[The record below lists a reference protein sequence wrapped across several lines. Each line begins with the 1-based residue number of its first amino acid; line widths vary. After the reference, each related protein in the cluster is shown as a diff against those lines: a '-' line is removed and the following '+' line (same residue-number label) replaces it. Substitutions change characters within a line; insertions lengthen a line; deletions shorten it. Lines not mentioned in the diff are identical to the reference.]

1 MFKQGS
7 STTPPANKSEQGQR
21 HSDISSRSWPG
32 REGGREGA
40 REGANCVQSSFSE
53 SLACKALGR
62 QKAVLSA
69 FLRLQTLACWRTVRG
84 QLGWAIPFKLINDA
98 SQFVAPIFINLL
110 LDVVESGKP
119 PSVGYTL
126 ACLMFL
132 GLMIGTLADNQH
144 FQRTMRAGVPL
155 YSLSG
160 LITKP
165 YCPALHFLQI

>member
-1 MFKQGS
+1 MQ
-7 STTPPANKSEQGQR
+7 TL
-21 HSDISSRSWPG
+21 SR
-32 REGGREGA
+32 EEYA
-40 REGANCVQSSFSE
+40 DCVQCCFSE
-53 SLACKALGR
+53 PPACKALAR
-62 QKAVLSA
+62 SKAVPSA

-84 QLGWAIPFKLINDA
+84 QLGWAIPFKLLNDA

-144 FQRTMRAGVPL
+144 FQRTMRAGLPL
-155 YSLSG
+155 SLASSQS
-160 LITKP
+160 LTVLRFTSRQSDKQT
-165 YCPALHFLQI
+165 L